1 MSSGWSLGSIEQR
14 HLADGVS
21 TIVQQ
26 ARRTK
31 EHDELRNLMQKSV
44 RQYLQDRNIIPT
56 GDSSS
61 SMMSILETH
70 PGKDSVSS
78 SSSSKIDD
86 DDGAEAVVV
95 SLSKFGQNLFALNGF
110 EEVAVPCSTN
120 DRLRLAEGV
129 VATPT
134 IDPQIAKNRS
144 LRQRRRRYGGGGSS
158 HGSDG
163 EYTSV
168 TWMFSRRKHDQQ
180 DTLTVSSS
188 SNPNNQHIKTKFPE
202 IVQEDI
208 RLYRILENQATLLLD
223 RWYDRMTSWYER
235 KIKLP
240 YQIRVLRLKNVLDD
254 VGDKFIWVYRQVR
267 SGHLPSSSPPK
278 EIPTQRVKSSPEEIV
293 KMVVD
298 DDDDE
303 EEDKEYKTDHGMEKG
318 VDKMSKVTIDST
330 LKSMENSIAVKDES
344 SMLTEDLLVVHAVS
358 FANSD
363 NGSNTSSKNTGRK
376 YYHKGHDD
384 NTATVPNLT
393 LYTEMTPSTRI
404 VALPHYTLGHSSA
417 STLVSI
423 SLVVFGAIPLAYRS
437 LKFMYDYPEYANMI
451 AASVLLSISYGIW
464 SQRSSAWT
472 NQSYV
477 VSNAMW
483 HRLQG
488 RDEAVVLSLEESAVD
503 RVCEAVLD
511 EYYRYQLPVFFPSK
525 DCPWEPTVPELE
537 TPFQIAVGLGL
548 IRPKDDGRDANTVV
562 RDKNPHQGPTRWES
576 VNVEDALQYLS

>member
-14 HLADGVS
+14 HLAEGVS
-21 TIVQQ
+21 TVLQQ

-31 EHDELRNLMQKSV
+31 EDDKLHALLQHSI
-44 RQYLQDRNIIPT
+44 RQYLLDRNIIPAC
-56 GDSSS
+56 DSSS
-61 SMMSILETH
+61 SMMSILETR
-70 PGKDSVSS
+70 PSRVSS
-78 SSSSKIDD
+78 SSSSRIDGV
-86 DDGAEAVVV
+86 DGEDAMAV

-110 EEVAVPCSTN
+110 EEVPVPCSTK

-134 IDPQIAKNRS
+134 VDPQIAKSRS
-144 LRQRRRRYGGGGSS
+144 LRQRRRRYGGGGGDSS
-158 HGSDG
+158 HGADG

-168 TWMFSRRKHDQQ
+168 TWMFSRKHDQQ
-180 DTLTVSSS
+180 DTLSASSS
-188 SNPNNQHIKTKFPE
+188 SNASIEHINSKFPL

-208 RLYRILENQATLLLD
+208 QLYRILENQATFLLD
-223 RWYDRMTSWYER
+223 RWYDRITSWYER

-240 YQIRVLRLKNVLDD
+240 YQIQVLRLKNVLDD
-254 VGDKFIWVYRQVR
+254 VGDKFIWIYRQVR

-293 KMVVD
+293 KIVYD
-298 DDDDE
+298 DDDDRHNNGI
-303 EEDKEYKTDHGMEKG
+303 DKG
-318 VDKMSKVTIDST
+318 VDRMSTVTIDSN
-330 LKSMENSIAVKDES
+330 LKNMENSIAMKDES
-344 SMLTEDLLVVHAVS
+344 GMIEDLLVIHAVS
-358 FANSD
+358 FTNNNNDSNNNSKR
-363 NGSNTSSKNTGRK
+363 SGRI
-376 YYHKGHDD
+376 YYHKGNNNDD
-384 NTATVPNLT
+384 DTDNNTDTVPTLT

-404 VALPHYTLGHSSA
+404 VALPHYTLGPSSA

-437 LKFMYDYPEYANMI
+437 LKFMYDYPAYANII

-488 RDEAVVLSLEESAVD
+488 RDEAVVLSLKESAID

-525 DCPWEPTVPELE
+525 DCPWEQTVPELE
-537 TPFQIAVGLGL
+537 TPLQIAVDLGL
-548 IRPKDDGRDANTVV
+548 IRPKDDDNVTGISEAD
-562 RDKNPHQGPTRWES
+562 PHQGPTQWKS
-576 VNVEDALQYLS
+576 VKVEDALQKLP